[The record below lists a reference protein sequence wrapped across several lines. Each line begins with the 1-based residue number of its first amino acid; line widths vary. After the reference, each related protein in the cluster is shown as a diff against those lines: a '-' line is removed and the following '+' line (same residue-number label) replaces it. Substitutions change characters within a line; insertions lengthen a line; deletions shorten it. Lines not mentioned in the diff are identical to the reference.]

1 MMEQDKYLTVA
12 AITKYIEKKFE
23 VDPYMKQVFVRGEI
37 SNLKQP
43 ASGHLYFTVKDE
55 FAMLRSVMFHKA
67 VQKIGF
73 VPEDGM
79 NVLITG
85 RIGVFT
91 KAGRYQF
98 YAEHMEPDGV
108 GALYIQLE
116 QLKSQLEKEGLFA
129 ETHKKVLPS
138 FPSKVAVVTSKTGA
152 AVRDILTTIH
162 RRMPSVEVIVYPT
175 IVQGEKAAQKIVEN
189 IGKINQRNDID
200 VMIIGRGG
208 GSLEELWAFNEE
220 PVVRAVYDSDVPV
233 ISAVGHETD
242 FALSDFS
249 ADVRAAT
256 PTAAAE
262 LAVPDY
268 RDLEERLAERK
279 YRLLAV
285 TRQALERKERSLE
298 QLKQHLIL
306 NGPKHQLEK
315 QMERTDYFSERLN
328 NAFSKQIFV
337 KQTVFDRLNDRLHY
351 YHPNK
356 EIELQKE
363 QMALRLQALEKAMK
377 QLLKDKQ
384 QSFFRQ
390 IDALEHLSPLSLLKR
405 GFGVT
410 YKENMLVK
418 SVQELEV
425 GDNIQVKMQ
434 GGQIEALITAKEEDI
449 SGN

>member
-79 NVLITG
+79 NVLVTG

-116 QLKSQLEKEGLFA
+116 QLKAQLEKEGLFA

-200 VMIIGRGG
+200 VMIIGCGG

-306 NGPKHQLEK
+306 NGPKHQLEQ

-337 KQTVFDRLNDRLHY
+337 KQTAFDRLNDRLHY

-363 QMALRLQALEKAMK
+363 QMTLHLQALDKAMK

-390 IDALEHLSPLSLLKR
+390 VDALEHLSPLSLLKR

-410 YKENMLVK
+410 YKENTLVK

-434 GGQIEALITAKEEDI
+434 GGHIDALITAKEEDI

>member
-1 MMEQDKYLTVA
+1 
-12 AITKYIEKKFE
+12 
-23 VDPYMKQVFVRGEI
+23 
-37 SNLKQP
+37 
-43 ASGHLYFTVKDE
+43 
-55 FAMLRSVMFHKA
+55 
-67 VQKIGF
+67 
-73 VPEDGM
+73 
-79 NVLITG
+79 
-85 RIGVFT
+85 
-91 KAGRYQF
+91 
-98 YAEHMEPDGV
+98 
-108 GALYIQLE
+108 
-116 QLKSQLEKEGLFA
+116 
-129 ETHKKVLPS
+129 
-138 FPSKVAVVTSKTGA
+138 VVTSKTGA

-306 NGPKHQLEK
+306 NGPKHQLEQ

>member
-1 MMEQDKYLTVA
+1 MEQDKYLTVA

-98 YAEHMEPDGV
+98 YAENMEPDGV

-285 TRQALERKERSLE
+285 TRQVLERKERSLE

-306 NGPKHQLEK
+306 NGPKHQLEQ

-337 KQTVFDRLNDRLHY
+337 KQTAFDRLNDRLHY

-363 QMALRLQALEKAMK
+363 QMTLRLQALDKAMK

-390 IDALEHLSPLSLLKR
+390 VDALEHLSPLSLLKR

-410 YKENMLVK
+410 YKENTLVK

-434 GGQIEALITAKEEDI
+434 GGQIEALITAKEEDT

>member
-1 MMEQDKYLTVA
+1 MEQDKYLTVA

-79 NVLITG
+79 NVLVTG

-116 QLKSQLEKEGLFA
+116 QLKAQLEKEGLFA

-200 VMIIGRGG
+200 VMIIGCGG

-306 NGPKHQLEK
+306 NGPKHQLEQ

-337 KQTVFDRLNDRLHY
+337 KQTAFDRLNDRLHY

-363 QMALRLQALEKAMK
+363 QMTLHLQALDKAMK

-390 IDALEHLSPLSLLKR
+390 VDALEHLSPLSLLKR

-410 YKENMLVK
+410 YKENTLVK

-434 GGQIEALITAKEEDI
+434 GGHIDALITAKEEDI

>member
-1 MMEQDKYLTVA
+1 MEQDKYLTVA

-79 NVLITG
+79 NVLVTG

-98 YAEHMEPDGV
+98 YAEHMELDGV

-116 QLKSQLEKEGLFA
+116 QLKAQLEKEGLFA

-306 NGPKHQLEK
+306 NGPKHQLEQ

-337 KQTVFDRLNDRLHY
+337 KQTAFDRLNDRLHY

-363 QMALRLQALEKAMK
+363 QMTLHLQALDKAMK

-390 IDALEHLSPLSLLKR
+390 VDALEHLSPLSLLKR

-410 YKENMLVK
+410 YKENALVK

-434 GGQIEALITAKEEDI
+434 GGHIDALITAKEEDI

>member
-1 MMEQDKYLTVA
+1 MMEQDKYLTVV

-79 NVLITG
+79 NVLVTG

-116 QLKSQLEKEGLFA
+116 QLKAQLEKEGLFA

-306 NGPKHQLEK
+306 NGPKHQLEQ

-337 KQTVFDRLNDRLHY
+337 KQTAFDRLNDRLHY

-363 QMALRLQALEKAMK
+363 QMTLHLQALDKAMK

-384 QSFFRQ
+384 QYFFRQ
-390 IDALEHLSPLSLLKR
+390 VDALEHLSPLSLLKR

-410 YKENMLVK
+410 YKENTLVK

-434 GGQIEALITAKEEDI
+434 GGHIDALITAKEEDI

>member
-306 NGPKHQLEK
+306 NGSKHQLEQ

-356 EIELQKE
+356 EIELQKG

>member
-98 YAEHMEPDGV
+98 YAEHMGPDGV

-285 TRQALERKERSLE
+285 TRQELERKERSLE

-306 NGPKHQLEK
+306 NGPKHQLEQ

>member
-79 NVLITG
+79 NVLVTG

-98 YAEHMEPDGV
+98 YAEHMELDGV

-116 QLKSQLEKEGLFA
+116 QLKAQLEKEGLFA

-306 NGPKHQLEK
+306 NGPKHQLEQ

-337 KQTVFDRLNDRLHY
+337 KQTAFDRLNDRLHY

-363 QMALRLQALEKAMK
+363 QMTLHLQALDKAMK

-390 IDALEHLSPLSLLKR
+390 VDALEHLSPLSLLKR

-410 YKENMLVK
+410 YKENALVK

-434 GGQIEALITAKEEDI
+434 GGHIDALITAKEEDI

>member
-116 QLKSQLEKEGLFA
+116 QLKAQLEKEGLFA

-152 AVRDILTTIH
+152 AVLDILTTIH

-285 TRQALERKERSLE
+285 TRQVLERKERSLE

-306 NGPKHQLEK
+306 NGPKHQLEQ

-337 KQTVFDRLNDRLHY
+337 KQTAFDRLNDRLHY

-363 QMALRLQALEKAMK
+363 QMTLRLQALDKAMK

-390 IDALEHLSPLSLLKR
+390 VDALEHLSPLSLLKR

-410 YKENMLVK
+410 YKENTLVK

-434 GGQIEALITAKEEDI
+434 GGHIDALITAKEEDI

>member
-1 MMEQDKYLTVA
+1 MEQDKYLTVA

-79 NVLITG
+79 NVLVTG

-116 QLKSQLEKEGLFA
+116 QLKAQLEKEGLFA

-268 RDLEERLAERK
+268 RDLAERLAERK

-298 QLKQHLIL
+298 QLKQHLLL
-306 NGPKHQLEK
+306 NGPKHQLEQ

-337 KQTVFDRLNDRLHY
+337 KQTAFDRLNDRLHY

-363 QMALRLQALEKAMK
+363 QMTLHLQALDKAMK

-384 QSFFRQ
+384 QYFFRQ
-390 IDALEHLSPLSLLKR
+390 VDALEHLSPLSLLKR

-410 YKENMLVK
+410 YKENTLVK

-434 GGQIEALITAKEEDI
+434 GGHIDALITAKEEDI

>member
-12 AITKYIEKKFE
+12 AITKYIEKKFD

-55 FAMLRSVMFHKA
+55 FAMLRSVMFQKA

-98 YAEHMEPDGV
+98 YAEYMEPDGV

-116 QLKSQLEKEGLFA
+116 QLKTQLEKEGLFA

-175 IVQGEKAAQKIVEN
+175 IVQGEKSAQKIVEN
-189 IGKINQRNDID
+189 IGRINQRNDID

-279 YRLLAV
+279 YRLLTV
-285 TRQALERKERSLE
+285 TRQLLERKERTLE

-306 NGPKHQLEK
+306 NGPKHQLE
-315 QMERTDYFSERLN
+315 QQVERTDYFSERLK
-328 NAFSKQIFV
+328 NAFSKQV
-337 KQTVFDRLNDRLHY
+337 LLKQTMFNRLNDRLHY
-351 YHPNK
+351 YHPRK
-356 EIELQKE
+356 EIELQNE
-363 QMALRLQALEKAMK
+363 QLAVRKQALEKAMK
-377 QLLKDKQ
+377 RQLKDKQ
-384 QSFFRQ
+384 QVFVRQ
-390 IDALEHLSPLSLLKR
+390 IEALEHLSPLALLKR

-410 YKENMLVK
+410 YKEGQLVK
-418 SVQELEV
+418 SVQDLEI
-425 GDNIQVKMQ
+425 GDDIQVKMQ
-434 GGQIEALITAKEEDI
+434 GGHIEASITAKEEDT

>member
-79 NVLITG
+79 NVLVTG

-116 QLKSQLEKEGLFA
+116 QLKAQLEKEGLFA

-162 RRMPSVEVIVYPT
+162 RRMSSVEVIVYPT

-306 NGPKHQLEK
+306 NGPKHQLEQ

-337 KQTVFDRLNDRLHY
+337 KQTAFDRLNDRLHY

-363 QMALRLQALEKAMK
+363 QMTLHLQALDKAMK

-384 QSFFRQ
+384 QYFFRQ
-390 IDALEHLSPLSLLKR
+390 VDALEHLSPLSLLKR

-410 YKENMLVK
+410 YKENTLVK

-434 GGQIEALITAKEEDI
+434 GGHIDALITAKEEDI

>member
-98 YAEHMEPDGV
+98 YAEHMKPDGV

-306 NGPKHQLEK
+306 NGPKHQLEQ

>member
-79 NVLITG
+79 NVLVTG

-116 QLKSQLEKEGLFA
+116 QLKAQLEKEGLFA
-129 ETHKKVLPS
+129 ETHKKALPS

-306 NGPKHQLEK
+306 NGPKHQLEQ

-337 KQTVFDRLNDRLHY
+337 KQTAFDRLNDRLHY

-363 QMALRLQALEKAMK
+363 QMTLHLQALDKAMK

-390 IDALEHLSPLSLLKR
+390 VDALEHLSPLSLLKR

-410 YKENMLVK
+410 YKENTLVK

-434 GGQIEALITAKEEDI
+434 GGHIDALITAKEEDI

>member
-12 AITKYIEKKFE
+12 AITKYIEKKFD

-55 FAMLRSVMFHKA
+55 FAMLRSVMFQKA

-98 YAEHMEPDGV
+98 YAEYMEPDGV

-116 QLKSQLEKEGLFA
+116 QLKTQLEKEGLFA

-175 IVQGEKAAQKIVEN
+175 IVQGEKSAQKIVEN
-189 IGKINQRNDID
+189 IGRINQRNDID

-279 YRLLAV
+279 YRLLTV
-285 TRQALERKERSLE
+285 TRQLLERKERTLE

-306 NGPKHQLEK
+306 NGPKHQLE
-315 QMERTDYFSERLN
+315 QQIERTDYFSERLK
-328 NAFSKQIFV
+328 NAFSKQV
-337 KQTVFDRLNDRLHY
+337 LLKQTMFNRLNDRLHY
-351 YHPNK
+351 YHPRK
-356 EIELQKE
+356 EIELQNE
-363 QMALRLQALEKAMK
+363 QLAVRKQALEKAMK
-377 QLLKDKQ
+377 RQLKDKQ
-384 QSFFRQ
+384 QVFVRQ
-390 IDALEHLSPLSLLKR
+390 IEALEHLSPLALLKR

-410 YKENMLVK
+410 YKEGQLVK
-418 SVQELEV
+418 SVQDLEI
-425 GDNIQVKMQ
+425 GDDIQVKMQ
-434 GGQIEALITAKEEDI
+434 GGHIEASITAKEEDT

>member
-1 MMEQDKYLTVA
+1 MEQDKYLTVA

-98 YAEHMEPDGV
+98 YAEHMKPDGV

-306 NGPKHQLEK
+306 NGPKHQLEQ

>member
-1 MMEQDKYLTVA
+1 
-12 AITKYIEKKFE
+12 
-23 VDPYMKQVFVRGEI
+23 
-37 SNLKQP
+37 
-43 ASGHLYFTVKDE
+43 
-55 FAMLRSVMFHKA
+55 
-67 VQKIGF
+67 
-73 VPEDGM
+73 
-79 NVLITG
+79 
-85 RIGVFT
+85 
-91 KAGRYQF
+91 
-98 YAEHMEPDGV
+98 
-108 GALYIQLE
+108 
-116 QLKSQLEKEGLFA
+116 
-129 ETHKKVLPS
+129 
-138 FPSKVAVVTSKTGA
+138 
-152 AVRDILTTIH
+152 
-162 RRMPSVEVIVYPT
+162 
-175 IVQGEKAAQKIVEN
+175 
-189 IGKINQRNDID
+189 
-200 VMIIGRGG
+200 
-208 GSLEELWAFNEE
+208 
-220 PVVRAVYDSDVPV
+220 
-233 ISAVGHETD
+233 VGHETD

-306 NGPKHQLEK
+306 NGPKHQLEQ

-337 KQTVFDRLNDRLHY
+337 KQTAFDRLNDRLHY

-363 QMALRLQALEKAMK
+363 QMTLHLQALDKAMK

-390 IDALEHLSPLSLLKR
+390 VDALEHLSPLSLLKR

-410 YKENMLVK
+410 YKENTLVK

-434 GGQIEALITAKEEDI
+434 GGHIDALITAKEEDI

>member
-98 YAEHMEPDGV
+98 YAENMEPDGV

-285 TRQALERKERSLE
+285 TRQVLERKERSLE

-306 NGPKHQLEK
+306 NGPKHQLEQ

-337 KQTVFDRLNDRLHY
+337 KQTAFDRLNDRLHY

-363 QMALRLQALEKAMK
+363 QMTLRLQALDKAMK

-390 IDALEHLSPLSLLKR
+390 VDALEHLSPLSLLKR

-410 YKENMLVK
+410 YKENTLVK

-434 GGQIEALITAKEEDI
+434 GGQIEALITAKEEDT